1 MMDLIKNLVGCLVAG
16 VVIFGLAVFRDIE
29 VENQSVGAAVTTGL
43 IAGGGVAVILGVMV
57 VVIHSRERRSRVESA
72 SDGDARCTHSG

>member
-1 MMDLIKNLVGCLVAG
+1 MDLMKNLVGCLVAG

-43 IAGGGVAVILGVMV
+43 VAGGGIAVILGVMV
-57 VVIHSRERRSRVESA
+57 VVVHSRERRSRVRSA
-72 SDGDARCTHSG
+72 PDADARNRDSG